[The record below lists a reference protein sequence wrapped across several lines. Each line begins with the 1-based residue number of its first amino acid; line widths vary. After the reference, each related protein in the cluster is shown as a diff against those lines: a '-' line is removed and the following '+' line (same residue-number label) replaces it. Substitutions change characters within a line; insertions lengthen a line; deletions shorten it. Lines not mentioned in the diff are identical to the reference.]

1 MSEITCEC
9 GHVNPEGTVLCE
21 ACGKPFEENQHLND
35 NKPEQLLN
43 MRYDGSA
50 RRSQTYQ
57 RTIVDKIWNFFSSVK
72 IGVSIIIILVI
83 ASALGTV
90 FPQEMYLPPGSDPTT
105 HYKEQYG
112 ILGQIY
118 YQLGFHN
125 LYSSWWYLLLL
136 AMLGVSIVIASIDRF
151 VPLFKTLRK
160 QKPKRHVNFM
170 KKQRIFGETTSTD
183 IDYKRLKKNLKS
195 KRYKIH
201 EEEGHLL
208 AEKNRFSRWG
218 PYVNHIGLI
227 LVLLGAMLRFV
238 PAMYM
243 DEFLWV
249 REGET
254 KEIAGTDGL
263 YYIKNEDFILETYD
277 MEDEANSQFQES
289 LQNQSG
295 PVPENYQTNAVIYER
310 TDLPVVPGKEPE
322 LEKVREAEARVNHP
336 IELDNG
342 ISLYQASYQQ
352 NEFSSMTFKLH
363 DKGNEDTDYGQFTVN
378 LIEPKDEYTLDNGT
392 TIRLERYFPE
402 FELQD
407 GEPTQVS
414 KFPRNPAFIFEV
426 KVPGEE
432 TEVSFAGIGVNIDA
446 SGENDYKVGL
456 VDFQTRDVTGLTV
469 KRDYTLPIIAFGAA
483 IFMIGVI
490 QGMYWNHRRIW
501 IQPKDTGVWV
511 AGHTNKNWFALKKDI
526 DRIVADTGIEPP
538 VDQQEEKD
546 EAERGNDDGIISDK
560 Q

>member
-1 MSEITCEC
+1 MSKITCEC

-21 ACGKPFEENQHLND
+21 ACGKPFEANQHLNN

-57 RTIVDKIWNFFSSVK
+57 RTFIDKTWNFFSSVK
-72 IGVSIIIILVI
+72 IGVSIIIVIVI
-83 ASALGTV
+83 ASALGTI
-90 FPQEMYLPPGSDPTT
+90 FPQEMYLPPGSDPST
-105 HYKEQYG
+105 HYKDQYG

-136 AMLGVSIVIASIDRF
+136 AMLGISIVIASIDRF
-151 VPLFKTLRK
+151 VPLYKTLRK
-160 QKPKRHVNFM
+160 QKPKRHPNFM
-170 KKQRIFGETTSTD
+170 KKQRIFGETDSGN
-183 IDYKRLKKNLKS
+183 IDYKKLKANLKS
-195 KRYKIH
+195 KRYNLY
-201 EEEGHLL
+201 EEDGNIL

-227 LVLLGAMLRFV
+227 IVLLGAMLRFV

-254 KEIAGTDGL
+254 KQIVGTDGI
-263 YYIKNEDFILETYD
+263 YYMKNKDFILETYD
-277 MEDEANSQFQES
+277 MEDEGNSQFRES
-289 LQNQSG
+289 LQKQSA
-295 PVPENYQTNAVIYER
+295 PVPENYQTNAVIYKR

-322 LEKVREAEARVNHP
+322 LKKVKEAEARVNHP
-336 IELDNG
+336 IPLENG
-342 ISLYQASYQQ
+342 ISLYQASYQL

-363 DKGNEDTDYGQFTVN
+363 DKGDEESNYGEFTVD
-378 LIEPKDEYTLDNGT
+378 LIEPKDEYELENGT
-392 TIRLERYFPE
+392 TVKLERYFPE
-402 FELQD
+402 FELED
-407 GEPTQVS
+407 GEPKQVS

-426 KVPGEE
+426 DAPGEE
-432 TEVSFAGIGVNIDA
+432 PEVSFAGIGVNIDA
-446 SGENDYKVGL
+446 SGNNDYKLGL
-456 VDFQTRDVTGLTV
+456 TNFETRDVTGLTV
-469 KRDYTLPIIAFGAA
+469 KKDYTLPIIAVGAA

-501 IQPKDTGVWV
+501 IQPKGAGVWV

-526 DRIVADTGIEPP
+526 DRTLEGTGIDFP

-546 EAERGNDDGIISDK
+546 AEERRKDDGIISD
-560 Q
+560 